1 MFLAWNEIKRNKLK
15 FSLIICILILI
26 SYLLFLLS
34 GLAKGLI
41 NMNTEGIKK
50 WNADAIV
57 MNKDAN
63 QTVAQSLVD
72 KDKVDGKYKKQAPL
86 KQTGVIA
93 SNGNDEENALM
104 FGTEQPSFLVPKIV
118 KGHKVHK
125 DKEVMIDQSLANKGF
140 KVGDQLS
147 LSQSD
152 VKLKV
157 VGVTESAKYN
167 ASPVIFANNQTVA
180 KVNPQLQGDK
190 VNAVVVKDKN
200 WKDKSLDSKL
210 EAVSM
215 DNFIEQLPGYK
226 PQNLTLNFMITFL
239 FIISATVIGVFL
251 YVMTLQKKQLFG
263 VLKAQGFTNGYL
275 SKVVLSQ
282 TFILALIGTVIGFGL
297 TLLTS
302 AFLPDAVPIKLDL
315 LTLMLFG
322 VALIVISLLGSV
334 FSILSIRKIDPLKA
348 IGWEAVKVIEF
359 DQVTKDF
366 RDGDQT
372 IEAVKPTTLKL
383 GKGEIVAIVG
393 PSGSGKSTLLTMAGA
408 LQTPSSGRIVINE
421 QDITQLSQKQLSNI
435 RMNEIG
441 FILQTSNL
449 VPFLTVKQ
457 QFELLRKE
465 KKDVMSDEV
474 LQNMLERLGLSKV
487 VNKLPEQVS
496 GGQKQRVAI
505 LKALYTNPSLILADE
520 PTASL
525 DTENAMEVMRILRD
539 MSKEQEKTCIIV
551 THDERLTD
559 YCDQVFQLVDGRLT
573 KQK

>member
-72 KDKVDGKYKKQAPL
+72 KDKVDGKYKKQATL

-125 DKEVMIDQSLANKGF
+125 DKEMIIDQSLANKGF

-315 LTLMLFG
+315 LTLLLFG

-348 IGWEAVKVIEF
+348 IG
-359 DQVTKDF
+359 
-366 RDGDQT
+366 
-372 IEAVKPTTLKL
+372 
-383 GKGEIVAIVG
+383 
-393 PSGSGKSTLLTMAGA
+393 
-408 LQTPSSGRIVINE
+408 
-421 QDITQLSQKQLSNI
+421 
-435 RMNEIG
+435 
-441 FILQTSNL
+441 
-449 VPFLTVKQ
+449 
-457 QFELLRKE
+457 
-465 KKDVMSDEV
+465 
-474 LQNMLERLGLSKV
+474 
-487 VNKLPEQVS
+487 
-496 GGQKQRVAI
+496 
-505 LKALYTNPSLILADE
+505 
-520 PTASL
+520 
-525 DTENAMEVMRILRD
+525 
-539 MSKEQEKTCIIV
+539 
-551 THDERLTD
+551 
-559 YCDQVFQLVDGRLT
+559 
-573 KQK
+573 

>member
-63 QTVAQSLVD
+63 QTVAQSIVD
-72 KDKVDGKYKKQAPL
+72 KDKVDGKYKKQATL

-190 VNAVVVKDKN
+190 VNAVVVKDKK

-315 LTLMLFG
+315 LTLLLFG
-322 VALIVISLLGSV
+322 VALVVISLLGSV

-348 IGWEAVKVIEF
+348 IG
-359 DQVTKDF
+359 
-366 RDGDQT
+366 
-372 IEAVKPTTLKL
+372 
-383 GKGEIVAIVG
+383 
-393 PSGSGKSTLLTMAGA
+393 
-408 LQTPSSGRIVINE
+408 
-421 QDITQLSQKQLSNI
+421 
-435 RMNEIG
+435 
-441 FILQTSNL
+441 
-449 VPFLTVKQ
+449 
-457 QFELLRKE
+457 
-465 KKDVMSDEV
+465 
-474 LQNMLERLGLSKV
+474 
-487 VNKLPEQVS
+487 
-496 GGQKQRVAI
+496 
-505 LKALYTNPSLILADE
+505 
-520 PTASL
+520 
-525 DTENAMEVMRILRD
+525 
-539 MSKEQEKTCIIV
+539 
-551 THDERLTD
+551 
-559 YCDQVFQLVDGRLT
+559 
-573 KQK
+573 

>member
-275 SKVVLSQ
+275 NKVVLSQ

-315 LTLMLFG
+315 LTLLLFG

-348 IGWEAVKVIEF
+348 IG
-359 DQVTKDF
+359 
-366 RDGDQT
+366 
-372 IEAVKPTTLKL
+372 
-383 GKGEIVAIVG
+383 
-393 PSGSGKSTLLTMAGA
+393 
-408 LQTPSSGRIVINE
+408 
-421 QDITQLSQKQLSNI
+421 
-435 RMNEIG
+435 
-441 FILQTSNL
+441 
-449 VPFLTVKQ
+449 
-457 QFELLRKE
+457 
-465 KKDVMSDEV
+465 
-474 LQNMLERLGLSKV
+474 
-487 VNKLPEQVS
+487 
-496 GGQKQRVAI
+496 
-505 LKALYTNPSLILADE
+505 
-520 PTASL
+520 
-525 DTENAMEVMRILRD
+525 
-539 MSKEQEKTCIIV
+539 
-551 THDERLTD
+551 
-559 YCDQVFQLVDGRLT
+559 
-573 KQK
+573 

>member
-63 QTVAQSLVD
+63 QTVAQSIVD
-72 KDKVDGKYKKQAPL
+72 KDKGDGKYKKQATL

-190 VNAVVVKDKN
+190 VNAVVVKDKK

-315 LTLMLFG
+315 LTLLLFG

-348 IGWEAVKVIEF
+348 IG
-359 DQVTKDF
+359 
-366 RDGDQT
+366 
-372 IEAVKPTTLKL
+372 
-383 GKGEIVAIVG
+383 
-393 PSGSGKSTLLTMAGA
+393 
-408 LQTPSSGRIVINE
+408 
-421 QDITQLSQKQLSNI
+421 
-435 RMNEIG
+435 
-441 FILQTSNL
+441 
-449 VPFLTVKQ
+449 
-457 QFELLRKE
+457 
-465 KKDVMSDEV
+465 
-474 LQNMLERLGLSKV
+474 
-487 VNKLPEQVS
+487 
-496 GGQKQRVAI
+496 
-505 LKALYTNPSLILADE
+505 
-520 PTASL
+520 
-525 DTENAMEVMRILRD
+525 
-539 MSKEQEKTCIIV
+539 
-551 THDERLTD
+551 
-559 YCDQVFQLVDGRLT
+559 
-573 KQK
+573 

>member
-63 QTVAQSLVD
+63 QTVAQSIVY
-72 KDKVDGKYKKQAPL
+72 KDKVDGKYKKQATL

-104 FGTEQPSFLVPKIV
+104 FGTEQPSFLVSKIV

-315 LTLMLFG
+315 LTLLLFG

-348 IGWEAVKVIEF
+348 IG
-359 DQVTKDF
+359 
-366 RDGDQT
+366 
-372 IEAVKPTTLKL
+372 
-383 GKGEIVAIVG
+383 
-393 PSGSGKSTLLTMAGA
+393 
-408 LQTPSSGRIVINE
+408 
-421 QDITQLSQKQLSNI
+421 
-435 RMNEIG
+435 
-441 FILQTSNL
+441 
-449 VPFLTVKQ
+449 
-457 QFELLRKE
+457 
-465 KKDVMSDEV
+465 
-474 LQNMLERLGLSKV
+474 
-487 VNKLPEQVS
+487 
-496 GGQKQRVAI
+496 
-505 LKALYTNPSLILADE
+505 
-520 PTASL
+520 
-525 DTENAMEVMRILRD
+525 
-539 MSKEQEKTCIIV
+539 
-551 THDERLTD
+551 
-559 YCDQVFQLVDGRLT
+559 
-573 KQK
+573 

>member
-63 QTVAQSLVD
+63 QTVAQSIVD
-72 KDKVDGKYKKQAPL
+72 KDKGDGKYKKQATL

-93 SNGNDEENALM
+93 TNGNDEENALM

-190 VNAVVVKDKN
+190 VNAVVVKDKK

-315 LTLMLFG
+315 LTLLLFG

-348 IGWEAVKVIEF
+348 IG
-359 DQVTKDF
+359 
-366 RDGDQT
+366 
-372 IEAVKPTTLKL
+372 
-383 GKGEIVAIVG
+383 
-393 PSGSGKSTLLTMAGA
+393 
-408 LQTPSSGRIVINE
+408 
-421 QDITQLSQKQLSNI
+421 
-435 RMNEIG
+435 
-441 FILQTSNL
+441 
-449 VPFLTVKQ
+449 
-457 QFELLRKE
+457 
-465 KKDVMSDEV
+465 
-474 LQNMLERLGLSKV
+474 
-487 VNKLPEQVS
+487 
-496 GGQKQRVAI
+496 
-505 LKALYTNPSLILADE
+505 
-520 PTASL
+520 
-525 DTENAMEVMRILRD
+525 
-539 MSKEQEKTCIIV
+539 
-551 THDERLTD
+551 
-559 YCDQVFQLVDGRLT
+559 
-573 KQK
+573 